1 MFLVI
6 FHWWLGALLTI
17 VGVGLLVAFVAGYIK
32 MVVAPQYPG
41 KRNKRDD

>member
-1 MFLVI
+1 MFAVI

-17 VGVGLLVAFVAGYIK
+17 VGVLLLVSFVVGYIK
-32 MVVAPQYPG
+32 FVVSPQYPG